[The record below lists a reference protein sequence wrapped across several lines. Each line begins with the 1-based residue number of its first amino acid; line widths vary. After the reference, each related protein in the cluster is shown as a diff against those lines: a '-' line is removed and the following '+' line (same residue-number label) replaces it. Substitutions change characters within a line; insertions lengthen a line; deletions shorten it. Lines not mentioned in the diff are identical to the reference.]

1 MDNIRISTIKTTDK
15 NYHRV
20 FDLREEIL
28 RKPIGLSL
36 KNEDLSGDAL
46 DTILIA
52 ENGDELLGCVMLHP
66 TESKDKLKLRQM
78 AVADNWQGKGIGCML
93 VGPQKAIAGKLVLIR
108 SFFMPVLQPNRFIAS
123 SGISRKVM
131 NLPRLVFLTSSW
143 KNNCFEK
150 MQNK

>member
-93 VGPQKAIAGKLVLIR
+93 VEAAEGHCRKTGVDKIVLHARITAEPFYSKLGYITKSDEFAEV
-108 SFFMPVLQPNRFIAS
+108 
-123 SGISRKVM
+123 GIPHVIM
-131 NLPRLVFLTSSW
+131 
-143 KNNCFEK
+143 EK
-150 MQNK
+150 QLL